1 MSKDLTWFQEKKVMC
16 VYYIVP
22 YAVKLIMLLL
32 YYNMLVLFV
41 AHPYSASLWLDRIHS
56 QGLS

>member
-1 MSKDLTWFQEKKVMC
+1 MC

-32 YYNMLVLFV
+32 YYNMLVLFL
-41 AHPYSASLWLDRIHS
+41 ARPYSASL
-56 QGLS
+56 